1 MNKLLL
7 VCTLATVATLT
18 ACDNK
23 GTPETKV
30 IERETIR
37 EVKADAPTVI
47 EVKKDEATVV
57 EVKKDEAKGDSLSIS
72 VGKEGSSFE
81 VHATDK

>member
-7 VCTLATVATLT
+7 VCTLAAVATLT

-37 EVKADAPTVI
+37 EVQVEAP
-47 EVKKDEATVV
+47 TVV

-72 VGKEGSSFE
+72 IGKEGSSLE
-81 VHATDK
+81 VHAKEK